1 MRHEFEV
8 RCEGN
13 GNQKTKGVGCFS
25 ECLFCPFQ
33 PHLLLRMLY
42 ESMANDVNIEST
54 AKLNEILND

>member
-13 GNQKTKGVGCFS
+13 GNQKAKGVGCFS

-42 ESMANDVNIEST
+42 ESMTDNVNIEST
-54 AKLNEILND
+54 AKLN